1 MPTKNDS
8 GAVLVEFA
16 IVVPVLILLLLG
28 GVDIG
33 LASLSANKLNFA
45 TEAAARCQ
53 AINATPC
60 SGGGNATIGY
70 ANSVAQLSGASFI
83 VTTSSC
89 GIQVTGNYSY
99 SAFYLPYSIPMTT
112 SACYPVAPPSG

>member
-33 LASLSANKLNFA
+33 FASLSANKLNFA
-45 TEAAARCQ
+45 TEAAANLPFAKLDRM
-53 AINATPC
+53 AVRKRLDE
-60 SGGGNATIGY
+60 IGQGPFP
-70 ANSVAQLSGASFI
+70 ALV
-83 VTTSSC
+83 
-89 GIQVTGNYSY
+89 
-99 SAFYLPYSIPMTT
+99 SA
-112 SACYPVAPPSG
+112 